1 MTREKFER
9 ACEIKETMDTITELE
24 AVLNNSVKADY
35 GERYLA
41 AINPT
46 RTNGAAIEVC
56 NVISYVRVPGDILEK
71 FKNILSEEYNK
82 LDKEFEAL

>member
-56 NVISYVRVPGDILEK
+56 KVISYVRVPGDILEK

>member
-9 ACEIKETMDTITELE
+9 ACEIKETMDMITELE

-35 GERYLA
+35 GERCLA

-56 NVISYVRVPGDILEK
+56 KVISYVRVPGDILEK